1 MVFNLNIGYVLF
13 EKMKDKEEKI
23 FLDIWVMEWLINN
36 VLDLFLFVLKLLLK
50 DGFFYKFLL
59 SKYEYG
65 VDMSFVVFK

>member
-13 EKMKDKEEKI
+13 EKMKDKEEKM

-36 VLDLFLFVLKLLLK
+36 VLDLFLFVLKLLLN
-50 DGFFYKFLL
+50 DGFLKFLL
-59 SKYEYG
+59 SKNEYG